1 MKALV
6 IRLGVIGAILFSLGT
21 AATVYIG
28 GRSFIYDVHSILPD
42 RTVALVLGASL
53 KRGKPNTM
61 LADRLTAAGDL
72 YKQGFVKKLIVSD
85 DNRREDY
92 NEPEAMRKYL
102 IEQGIP
108 EGDII
113 PDYAGRR
120 TYDSCY
126 RVKHIFDQH
135 KIIVVTQNFHLPRAL
150 YLWRPLDVDAI
161 GIPADRVRY
170 NSLTEAYIRELFA
183 SVKAW
188 LDIYIIKPVPVLGD
202 KEKVF

>member
-6 IRLGVIGAILFSLGT
+6 IRLSVAGIIFFSVGV

-28 GRSFIYDVHSILPD
+28 GRSFMYDAHGMIPD
-42 RTVALVLGASL
+42 RGVALVLGASL
-53 KRGKPNTM
+53 KKGKPSTM
-61 LADRLTAAGDL
+61 LADRLATAGDL
-72 YKQGFVKKLIVSD
+72 YKQGIVRKLIVSG

-126 RVKHIFDQH
+126 RAKHIFDQH
-135 KIIVVTQNFHLPRAL
+135 QVIVVTQKFHLPRAL
-150 YLWRPLDVDAI
+150 YLCRHLNVDAI
-161 GIPADRVRY
+161 GVSADRARY
-170 NSLTEAYIRELFA
+170 HSLTEAYIREAFA

-188 LDIYIIKPVPVLGD
+188 LDIYILKPVPVLGD